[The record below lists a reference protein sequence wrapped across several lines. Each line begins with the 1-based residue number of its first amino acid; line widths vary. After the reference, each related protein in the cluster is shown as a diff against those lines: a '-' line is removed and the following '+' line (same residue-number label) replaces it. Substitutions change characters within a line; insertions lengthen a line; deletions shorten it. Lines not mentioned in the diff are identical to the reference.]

1 MPDRYHPV
9 TVACHGTDCIRH
21 LMRALY
27 CTDTWLPQ
35 VNGVTVVT
43 ERSVRGLIARGWTVE
58 VIAPRYPDSSPRVL
72 AGGPVN
78 GTPRPV
84 VHSIPSVAA
93 PRYPELRIA
102 FPAPWRLNA
111 IVRDVAP
118 DIVHCATEFMIGRV
132 GMWAAQRAG
141 IPVVTSYHTDFG
153 RYAQLYGF
161 GRAGRWVERYV
172 GAMHRAAHRTFTPS
186 AASKSALA
194 CLGVTSVDV
203 WGRGVDLSTFQ
214 PERRSAD
221 LRTRLGLQGAFTFLY
236 VGRLAR
242 EKSVDIVLKAFRL
255 LTDRMGH
262 KTLRLVV
269 AGSGP
274 EEPALRELAPAG
286 TVFLGN
292 LDRDRELPALYAT
305 ADAFAFASTTET
317 LGLVVLEAMA
327 SALPVIA
334 TPVGGVAEHLRD
346 DFNGIAFAAG
356 DVGSLASAMHRIAST
371 AGLRERLSAG
381 ATETAHTLG
390 WDAELD
396 RLDAA
401 YRDVCAQARRPKS
414 VAAGLGLN
422 EA

>member
-1 MPDRYHPV
+1 
-9 TVACHGTDCIRH
+9 
-21 LMRALY
+21 MRALY

-43 ERSVRGLIARGWTVE
+43 ERSVRGLMARGWTVD
-58 VIAPRYPDSSPRVL
+58 VIAPRYPRFGTHSQ
-72 AGGPVN
+72 AGIAPPN
-78 GTPRPV
+78 TSRPV
-84 VHSIPSVAA
+84 IHSVPSLPA

-102 FPAPWRLNA
+102 FPAPWRINA
-111 IVRDVAP
+111 IVRNFAP
-118 DIVHCATEFMIGRV
+118 DIVHCATEFTIGRV
-132 GMWAAQRAG
+132 GMWAAAQAG

-161 GRAGRWVERYV
+161 GRAGRWVEQYV
-172 GAMHRAAHRTFTPS
+172 GAMHRAAVRTFTPS
-186 AASKSALA
+186 AAAKASLA
-194 CLGVTSVDV
+194 QLGVTAVDV
-203 WGRGVDLSTFQ
+203 WGRGVDLSTFR
-214 PERRSAD
+214 PDCRSAD

-242 EKSVDIVLKAFRL
+242 EKSVDVVLKAFRL
-255 LTDRMGH
+255 LTERLGH

-274 EEPALRELAPAG
+274 DELTLREMAPAG

-334 TPVGGVAEHLRD
+334 TPAGGVAEHLRD
-346 DFNGIAFAAG
+346 DVNGLAFPAG
-356 DVGSLASAMHRIAST
+356 DIGALASAMHHMATT

-381 ATETAHTLG
+381 ALETAGRLG
-390 WDAELD
+390 WEGELD

-401 YRDVCAQARRPKS
+401 YRDVCAQAREPR
-414 VAAGLGLN
+414 GLPARLRLDK
-422 EA
+422 A

>member
-1 MPDRYHPV
+1 
-9 TVACHGTDCIRH
+9 
-21 LMRALY
+21 MRALY

-43 ERSVRGLIARGWTVE
+43 ERSVRGLMARGWTVD
-58 VIAPRYPDSSPRVL
+58 VIAPRYPRPDMLSQTGVAVGGSSRV
-72 AGGPVN
+72 
-78 GTPRPV
+78 V
-84 VHSIPSVAA
+84 VHSVPSVAA

-102 FPAPWRLNA
+102 FPAPWRINA
-111 IVRDVAP
+111 IVRNFAP
-118 DIVHCATEFMIGRV
+118 DIVHCATEFTIGRV
-132 GMWAAQRAG
+132 GMWAAARAG

-161 GRAGRWVERYV
+161 GRAGRWVEQYV
-172 GAMHRAAHRTFTPS
+172 GAMHRAAARTFTPS
-186 AASKSALA
+186 AAAKSALTR
-194 CLGVTSVDV
+194 LDVSSVEV
-203 WGRGVDLSTFQ
+203 WGRGVDLATFR
-214 PERRSAD
+214 PDRRSAD
-221 LRTRLGLQGAFTFLY
+221 LRARLGLQGAFTFLY

-242 EKSVDIVLKAFRL
+242 EKSVHVVLKAFRL
-255 LTDRMGH
+255 LTERLGH

-274 EEPALRELAPAG
+274 EELTLRELAPAG

-327 SALPVIA
+327 SGLPVIA
-334 TPVGGVAEHLRD
+334 TPSGGVAEHLRD
-346 DFNGIAFAAG
+346 DVNGLAFPAG
-356 DVGSLASAMHRIAST
+356 DIGALASAMHTMATT

-381 ATETAHTLG
+381 AIETAGRLG
-390 WDAELD
+390 WEDELD

-401 YRDVCAQARRPKS
+401 YRDVCAQAREPRRL
-414 VAAGLGLN
+414 AAGLRLDK
-422 EA
+422 A